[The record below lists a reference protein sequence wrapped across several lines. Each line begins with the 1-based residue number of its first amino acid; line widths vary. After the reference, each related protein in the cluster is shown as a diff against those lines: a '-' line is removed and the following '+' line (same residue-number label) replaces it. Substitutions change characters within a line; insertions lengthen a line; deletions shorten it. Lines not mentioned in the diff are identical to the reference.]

1 VNLKN
6 IKFNN
11 IFSYKEGQL
20 IFDNK
25 VYLVLGMIDG
35 KLTCSNGAGKT
46 SIINIIHKAIYDKT
60 LKRNI
65 KDISMNHSGNMN
77 IEISFDNKKIVRG
90 MINGKNYEKL
100 FVDNEQQIE
109 KKTNFTDDFID
120 YELFKLITTFT
131 PKYNFFSLDDSKRKD
146 LIISLT
152 NNDIIDKVYEKVSKD
167 LKQIEEKNFDIL
179 IENYKKSLENKEE
192 FENKFIKVEKT
203 LKRYEK
209 VEEALNK
216 LIMFERN
223 RKTLFE
229 DYFVKKEDFFESKNK
244 GNNLSNLYKKIED
257 INLDKY
263 VSDMSKYQSN
273 IDNEE
278 DNIESLKKKM
288 KMVTDG
294 KCPICRQ
301 KISNKQ
307 DILDDYQKDID
318 SSENEIEKNQKLLD
332 NMKKEYSKLK
342 EKKSAND
349 DIKMEYEKIKVEF
362 KQKKEKYI
370 NLRFG
375 ILKLYEEF
383 SIYFKYKNS
392 DITLRDINNTKM
404 EYGELKQKVSNLE
417 EVENR
422 LREAQENKI
431 KNDLMIDDLKEIK
444 NIFSKNGIKQFII
457 QKVTDFL
464 ITRINELLIKVYE
477 DWKINIK
484 LDFSEKRNTMDIEI
498 YKGDKI
504 FNFEELS
511 TGQGRILEIIFQI
524 ALTDLFELVN
534 GDSINIA
541 FFDETFDALDED
553 NISKISNIIKILEET
568 GKTVL
573 IISHNEKV
581 KQYFNNFIIVEQND
595 GISKLTQGEENEE
608 ARI

>member
-1 VNLKN
+1 
-6 IKFNN
+6 
-11 IFSYKEGQL
+11 
-20 IFDNK
+20 
-25 VYLVLGMIDG
+25 
-35 KLTCSNGAGKT
+35 
-46 SIINIIHKAIYDKT
+46 
-60 LKRNI
+60 
-65 KDISMNHSGNMN
+65 
-77 IEISFDNKKIVRG
+77 
-90 MINGKNYEKL
+90 
-100 FVDNEQQIE
+100 
-109 KKTNFTDDFID
+109 
-120 YELFKLITTFT
+120 
-131 PKYNFFSLDDSKRKD
+131 
-146 LIISLT
+146 
-152 NNDIIDKVYEKVSKD
+152 
-167 LKQIEEKNFDIL
+167 
-179 IENYKKSLENKEE
+179 
-192 FENKFIKVEKT
+192 
-203 LKRYEK
+203 
-209 VEEALNK
+209 
-216 LIMFERN
+216 
-223 RKTLFE
+223 
-229 DYFVKKEDFFESKNK
+229 
-244 GNNLSNLYKKIED
+244 
-257 INLDKY
+257 
-263 VSDMSKYQSN
+263 
-273 IDNEE
+273 
-278 DNIESLKKKM
+278 
-288 KMVTDG
+288 
-294 KCPICRQ
+294 
-301 KISNKQ
+301 
-307 DILDDYQKDID
+307 
-318 SSENEIEKNQKLLD
+318 
-332 NMKKEYSKLK
+332 
-342 EKKSAND
+342 
-349 DIKMEYEKIKVEF
+349 
-362 KQKKEKYI
+362 
-370 NLRFG
+370 
-375 ILKLYEEF
+375 
-383 SIYFKYKNS
+383 
-392 DITLRDINNTKM
+392 M

>member
-1 VNLKN
+1 
-6 IKFNN
+6 
-11 IFSYKEGQL
+11 
-20 IFDNK
+20 
-25 VYLVLGMIDG
+25 
-35 KLTCSNGAGKT
+35 
-46 SIINIIHKAIYDKT
+46 
-60 LKRNI
+60 
-65 KDISMNHSGNMN
+65 
-77 IEISFDNKKIVRG
+77 
-90 MINGKNYEKL
+90 
-100 FVDNEQQIE
+100 
-109 KKTNFTDDFID
+109 
-120 YELFKLITTFT
+120 
-131 PKYNFFSLDDSKRKD
+131 
-146 LIISLT
+146 
-152 NNDIIDKVYEKVSKD
+152 
-167 LKQIEEKNFDIL
+167 
-179 IENYKKSLENKEE
+179 
-192 FENKFIKVEKT
+192 
-203 LKRYEK
+203 
-209 VEEALNK
+209 
-216 LIMFERN
+216 
-223 RKTLFE
+223 
-229 DYFVKKEDFFESKNK
+229 
-244 GNNLSNLYKKIED
+244 
-257 INLDKY
+257 
-263 VSDMSKYQSN
+263 
-273 IDNEE
+273 
-278 DNIESLKKKM
+278 
-288 KMVTDG
+288 
-294 KCPICRQ
+294 
-301 KISNKQ
+301 
-307 DILDDYQKDID
+307 
-318 SSENEIEKNQKLLD
+318 
-332 NMKKEYSKLK
+332 MKKEYSKLK

>member
-1 VNLKN
+1 MNLKN

>member
-431 KNDLMIDDLKEIK
+431 KNDL
-444 NIFSKNGIKQFII
+444 
-457 QKVTDFL
+457 
-464 ITRINELLIKVYE
+464 IN
-477 DWKINIK
+477 
-484 LDFSEKRNTMDIEI
+484 S
-498 YKGDKI
+498 
-504 FNFEELS
+504 
-511 TGQGRILEIIFQI
+511 
-524 ALTDLFELVN
+524 
-534 GDSINIA
+534 
-541 FFDETFDALDED
+541 
-553 NISKISNIIKILEET
+553 
-568 GKTVL
+568 
-573 IISHNEKV
+573 
-581 KQYFNNFIIVEQND
+581 
-595 GISKLTQGEENEE
+595 
-608 ARI
+608 